1 MKKSYLIAA
10 AILSAL
16 VSLPAVAGPDWQV
29 IHEAEDYASKTHTI
43 RNLAAHE
50 QTLTP
55 NSRAS
60 STFGAQKKEA
70 AIKLSTQS
78 STLHG

>member
-1 MKKSYLIAA
+1 MKKRYIITA

-43 RNLAAHE
+43 QNLAAHE

-60 STFGAQKKEA
+60 ATTGEQKKEA
-70 AIKLSTQS
+70 AIKLSAKS
-78 STLHG
+78 NTLHG